1 MDQIDKNI
9 ILTDAQHGFRK
20 RRACESQPI
29 ITTNDIAS
37 KLKRNIKV
45 DIILQD
51 IAIAFDEMENYGVNP
66 KTKKWI
72 SFFLHIRKQRI
83 LEGAVT
89 TKLPVLS
96 AQSLDHKCFWL
107 TFNDMPETASTS
119 ETKLFVDDSLLFRT
133 ITNQADRELLQK
145 HWKNGKTIGR

>member
-29 ITTNDIAS
+29 ITINDIAS

-51 IAIAFDEMENYGVNP
+51 IAIAFDEVP
-66 KTKKWI
+66 FHRLLHSWKT
-72 SFFLHIRKQRI
+72 
-83 LEGAVT
+83 
-89 TKLPVLS
+89 
-96 AQSLDHKCFWL
+96 
-107 TFNDMPETASTS
+107 MASTP
-119 ETKLFVDDSLLFRT
+119 KPR
-133 ITNQADRELLQK
+133 
-145 HWKNGKTIGR
+145 NG